1 MTCHDGFTLND
12 LVSYNGKH
20 NEDNG
25 ENNRDGADHN
35 LSWNCGAEGPTND
48 PEIDRLR
55 KRQIKNFLTLTLLS
69 TGVPMLLMGDEVRRT
84 QNGNNNAFC
93 QDNEISW
100 FDWDL
105 VQRNADLLRFVKAA
119 DRPADEPQSSFEQ
132 IEYVPDGVAAAATGA
147 MAWREAEPARLGI
160 CVTHAWRERYS

>member
-12 LVSYNGKH
+12 LVSYNSKH

-55 KRQIKNFLTLTLLS
+55 NRQIKNFLTLTLLS

-105 VQRNADLLRFVKAA
+105 VERNADLLRFVK
-119 DRPADEPQSSFEQ
+119 
-132 IEYVPDGVAAAATGA
+132 
-147 MAWREAEPARLGI
+147 RLI
-160 CVTHAWRERYS
+160 ALQMNRNFLRTD